1 MNQLIE
7 NFMGKIGRNSHP
19 SKAKNGGIKQQFFI
33 PTIIMLI
40 AVFIIIVTFFTGQYK
55 TMFKDSTE
63 SNIGYVV
70 NDINAWFD
78 GVSPL
83 IDLLSNTVRY
93 VDNDTSLLN
102 MFKDIQN
109 SSDLI
114 MFAYFGTTVPF
125 SRGGSFIIDGDLP
138 ADYDQT
144 TRGWFQDAVAN
155 RGRVIMTD
163 PYIDA
168 LTGAVIVTLAK
179 AVISYSGEVL
189 GVVGADIRL
198 DALNSI
204 LKKYSNE
211 LGSDLLLTLP
221 DGRYV
226 THGDPKYIVSDSYN
240 FLDNVSNSEVKR
252 NIYSGNHYF
261 DYVGDHFYAS
271 KKIDTGWYVIDYGKN
286 TFVDGRIRIMAIA
299 TFIVLFAIFWMQYLL
314 VNIVVIPLT
323 KTLSHAGNNMAEM
336 SRGNFCVE
344 FGAKE
349 KARKDE
355 VGVLARSTDEMSH
368 ALSTTLMQIQNNS
381 NAINGL
387 MSEMHNGNQD
397 LAARTESQSSS
408 LEEVASSI
416 EQMTAAIR
424 QTSDNARA
432 IEGDSN
438 RMKDV
443 SRSGVEI
450 SRETITNME
459 DIYDA
464 SKKISDI
471 TTVIENIAFQTNIL
485 ALNAAVEAARA
496 GEQGKG
502 FAVVASEVRN
512 LAQNTANSV
521 KDITALIDDVV
532 DKIERGREASEKSG
546 VLLEETEQLVNKV
559 ADFLSDISTSIVEQS
574 NGVEQ
579 INTAIISLNDITQ
592 NNVAL
597 VANSSDVSKT
607 IFDKT
612 NELLQSVM
620 KFKFANKRN

>member
-7 NFMGKIGRNSHP
+7 KFMGKFGGNASNG
-19 SKAKNGGIKQQFFI
+19 KAKSGGIKRQFFI
-33 PTIIMLI
+33 PTGIMLVT
-40 AVFIIIVTFFTGQYK
+40 VFCLLLFFFSGQYK
-55 TMFKDSTE
+55 ASFKETTE
-63 SNIGYVV
+63 KSVEFV
-70 NDINAWFD
+70 ANDINAWFD
-78 GVSPL
+78 GVIPL
-83 IDLLSNTVRY
+83 VDLLGNAVRY
-93 VDNDTSLLN
+93 VDNDTSMLN

-114 MFAYFGTTVPF
+114 MFAYFGDTVAV
-125 SRGGSFIIDGDLP
+125 SKGGKFIIDGDLP

-144 TRGWFQDAVAN
+144 TRGWYIDAVAN
-155 RGRVIMTD
+155 RGRVIFTE

-168 LTGAVIVTLAK
+168 LTGMTIVTLAK
-179 AVISYSGEVL
+179 AVVSYSGEVL

-198 DALNSI
+198 DALNKI
-204 LKKYSNE
+204 LNKYAKDLQSE
-211 LGSDLLLTLP
+211 LVLTLS

-226 THGDPKYIVSDSYN
+226 THSDSKYIVSDSYN
-240 FLDNVSNSEVKR
+240 FLDSVSDSSTKR
-252 NIYSGNHYF
+252 NIFVGTHYF
-261 DYVGDHFYAS
+261 EYVNDWFYAS
-271 KKIDTGWYVIDYGKN
+271 QKLNTGWYVVDHGKN
-286 TFVDGRIRIMAIA
+286 ITVNRQIQTLAIVA
-299 TFIVLFAIFWMQYLL
+299 FIAVALIFCLQCLL
-314 VNIVVIPLT
+314 VNIVVVPLT
-323 KTLSHAGNNMAEM
+323 KILSHAGRNMAEM

-344 FGAKE
+344 FGQKE
-349 KARKDE
+349 KNRKDE
-355 VGVLARSTDEMSH
+355 VGVLARATDDMSH
-368 ALSTTLMQIQNNS
+368 ALSRTLIQIQNNS

-416 EQMTAAIR
+416 EEMTAAIR
-424 QTSDNARA
+424 QTSDNAKA

-450 SRETITNME
+450 AKETITNMG
-459 DIYDA
+459 DFYDA

-521 KDITALIDDVV
+521 KDITSLIDDVV

-579 INTAIISLNDITQ
+579 INQAIISLNDITQ

-597 VANSSDVSKT
+597 VSNSSDVSKT

-620 KFKFANKRN
+620 KFKFSNNRR

>member
-1 MNQLIE
+1 MN
-7 NFMGKIGRNSHP
+7 KILEKVGGFAYKK
-19 SKAKNGGIKQQFFI
+19 SKSGGIKRQFFI

-40 AVFIIIVTFFTGQYK
+40 AVFVIIVTFFTGQYK

-78 GVSPL
+78 GVLPL
-83 IDLLSNTVRY
+83 VNLLADSLRY
-93 VDNDTSLLN
+93 VDDDESMLN
-102 MFKDIQN
+102 MFRDIQKG
-109 SSDLI
+109 SDLI
-114 MFAYFGTTVPF
+114 LFAFFADTNPYYL
-125 SRGGSFIIDGDLP
+125 GGRFIIDGEF
-138 ADYDQT
+138 AVDYDQT
-144 TRGWFQDAVAN
+144 KRPWYINAMAN
-155 RGRVIMTD
+155 PNRIMLTA
-163 PYIDA
+163 PYIDT
-168 LTGAVIVTLAK
+168 LTGITVVTFSRT
-179 AVISYSGEVL
+179 VVSYSGEML
-189 GVVGADIRL
+189 GVACIDVRL
-198 DALNSI
+198 DALNTI

-211 LGSDLLLTLP
+211 LGSDLLLTLS
-221 DGRYV
+221 DGKYV
-226 THGDPKYIVSDSYN
+226 THSDAKYIVSDQYN
-240 FLDNVSNSEVKR
+240 FLDNISNSEVKR
-252 NIYSGNHYF
+252 NLYSGNHYF
-261 DYVGDHFYAS
+261 DYVGDNFYAS
-271 KKIDTGWYVIDYGKN
+271 KKIDVGWHVIDYGKN
-286 TFVDGRIRIMAIA
+286 TFVDGRVRIMAIA
-299 TFIVLFAIFWMQYLL
+299 TFLVLFAIFWMQYLL
-314 VNIVVIPLT
+314 VNVVVVPLT
-323 KTLSHAGNNMAEM
+323 KTLKHAGDNMAEM
-336 SRGNFCVE
+336 SKGNFCVE
-344 FGAKE
+344 FSDKE
-349 KARKDE
+349 RNRKDE

-368 ALSTTLMQIQNNS
+368 SLSNTLKQIQNNS
-381 NAINGL
+381 NAINTL
-387 MSEMHNGNQD
+387 MREMHDGNEN

-450 SRETITNME
+450 AKETITNME
-459 DIYDA
+459 DISDA

-471 TTVIENIAFQTNIL
+471 TGVIENIAFQTNIL

-532 DKIERGREASEKSG
+532 EKIERGREASERSG

-559 ADFLSDISTSIVEQS
+559 ADFLSDISTSIIEQS

-597 VANSSDVSKT
+597 VSNSSDVSKT

-620 KFKFANKRN
+620 RFKFSNKK

>member
-1 MNQLIE
+1 MKNILE
-7 NFMGKIGRNSHP
+7 KLAKPKAS
-19 SKAKNGGIKQQFFI
+19 SKDKSGGIKRQFYI

-40 AVFIIIVTFFTGQYK
+40 IVYSSLLTVFSGQYK
-55 TMFKDSTE
+55 AMFKESTDQSVSYVASDIDS
-63 SNIGYVV
+63 
-70 NDINAWFD
+70 WFE
-78 GVSPL
+78 GVMPL
-83 IDLLSNTVRY
+83 ISLLGDSVRY
-93 VDNDTSLLN
+93 VDNDTSMLN

-114 MFAYFGTTVPF
+114 MFAYFGDATPF
-125 SRGGSFIIDGDLP
+125 SNGGRFIIDGDLP
-138 ADYDQT
+138 ASYDQT
-144 TRGWFQDAVAN
+144 TRGWYIDAVAN
-155 RGRVIMTD
+155 RGRVILTE
-163 PYIDA
+163 PYVDV
-168 LTGAVIVTLAK
+168 LTGITVVTFAK
-179 AVISYSGEVL
+179 SIYAYSGELL

-198 DALNSI
+198 DGLNAI
-204 LKKYSNE
+204 LDKYSKSLE
-211 LGSDLLLTLP
+211 SHLSLVLS

-226 THGDPKYIVSDSYN
+226 THSDPKYIVSDSHN
-240 FLDNVSNSEVKR
+240 LSDTIKNSSIKN
-252 NIYSGNHYF
+252 NILQGNSFFQYE
-261 DYVGDHFYAS
+261 GDHFYAS
-271 KKIDTGWYVIDYGKN
+271 KKTDIGWYVVDTGEN
-286 TFVDGRIRIMAIA
+286 LFVQRRTKMLSIA
-299 TFIVLFAIFWMQYLL
+299 AFIAVFFIFACQFAL
-314 VNIVVIPLT
+314 VNKIVIPLT
-323 KTLSHAGNNMAEM
+323 KILSHAGQNMAEM

-344 FGAKE
+344 FDDKA

-368 ALSTTLMQIQNNS
+368 ALGDTLIQIRNNS

-387 MSEMHNGNQD
+387 MKEMHDGNEN
-397 LAARTESQSSS
+397 LAARTENQSSS

-416 EQMTAAIR
+416 EQMTAAVR

-438 RMKDV
+438 RMKEV
-443 SRSGVEI
+443 SHSGVEI
-450 SRETITNME
+450 AKETITNME

-471 TTVIENIAFQTNIL
+471 TNVIENIAFQTNIL

-532 DKIERGREASEKSG
+532 GKIENGREASEKSG

-559 ADFLSDISTSIVEQS
+559 ADFLNDISTSIVEQS
-574 NGVEQ
+574 NGIEQ
-579 INTAIISLNDITQ
+579 INSAIINLNDITQ
-592 NNVAL
+592 NNVSL
-597 VANSSDVSKT
+597 VANSADVSKN

-620 KFKFANKRN
+620 RFQFADKNKR